1 MSGKKRSDSLLS
13 EKKLFEALY
22 VLLRKKPYY
31 KISVTEIA
39 QEANLSRHTFYSHY
53 FSKDEILLKKIEQI
67 FSKIDYKA
75 MKELTLSNIVS
86 MFIQIFEKN
95 REFMLLLKNNGLS
108 WMICKYLG
116 DKIEEIIFNFNCPDL
131 PKMLISN
138 DGAREIYKIITINS
152 LVEGTMHY
160 LENSDRISREHLLA
174 ALTNSRENPAFTPVA
189 TPFNQPNRFVAV

>member
-1 MSGKKRSDSLLS
+1 M
-13 EKKLFEALY
+13 FEALY

-152 LVEGTMHY
+152 LVKSMITG
-160 LENSDRISREHLLA
+160 NRPDRISREYTSD
-174 ALTNSRENPAFTPVA
+174 LTSFQGKPRFHSSSNPL
-189 TPFNQPNRFVAV
+189 NQTKPLCSCLVCKLSCAVCLY